1 MLPPLLGK
9 RSMRRLRLL
18 LLSLHAL
25 YKLPAG
31 MLVLVILLLLDMVL
45 AVILDKLLLVLT
57 RCVDRGCV
65 GLLGWAG
72 LCVGE

>member
-1 MLPPLLGK
+1 MLCIN
-9 RSMRRLRLL
+9 SLRIV
-18 LLSLHAL
+18 
-25 YKLPAG
+25 
-31 MLVLVILLLLDMVL
+31 LVLLILLPFDMVL

-65 GLLGWAG
+65 GLFSWAG